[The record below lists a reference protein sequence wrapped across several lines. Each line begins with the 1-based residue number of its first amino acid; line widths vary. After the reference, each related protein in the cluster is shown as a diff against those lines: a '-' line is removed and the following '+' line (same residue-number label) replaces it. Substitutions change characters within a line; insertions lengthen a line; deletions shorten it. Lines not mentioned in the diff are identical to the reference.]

1 MILAAVLSVALA
13 GAQPPVDPDPADLLI
28 RDATEWLLN
37 GEDPPADLDLRLR
50 ALSPA
55 DRLRVLVFL
64 RRSGIYDEPAWP
76 VEQLLAPA
84 RAPETP

>member
-13 GAQPPVDPDPADLLI
+13 GTEPPVDAGPANRLI

-37 GEDPPADLDLRLR
+37 GEDPPADLDQRLR
-50 ALSPA
+50 ALAPA

-64 RRSGIYDEPAWP
+64 RRAGIYDHPAWTA
-76 VEQLLAPA
+76 EQLLAPA
-84 RAPETP
+84 QTPETP